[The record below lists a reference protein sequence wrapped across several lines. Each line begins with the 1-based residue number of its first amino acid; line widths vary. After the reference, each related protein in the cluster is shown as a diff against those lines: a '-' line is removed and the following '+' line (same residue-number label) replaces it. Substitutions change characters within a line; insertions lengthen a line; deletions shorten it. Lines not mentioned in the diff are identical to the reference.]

1 MENQEFWEAWGS
13 LAIGPAFGTGNT
25 SIKCLSAYVL
35 QAQDRVHL
43 EMIKRVKEQYRD
55 HSK

>member
-13 LAIGPAFGTGNT
+13 LAIGPAFGTGST

-43 EMIKRVKEQYRD
+43 EMIKRVKEQYSD